1 LQNIE
6 LEKGQFLVMTI
17 GMEEKKIF
25 GGGGGK
31 GFAQSILL
39 FLFLFKDL
47 VEGLKHSL
55 RLLSLKPK
63 SPWPSKLN
71 F

>member
-25 GGGGGK
+25 GGGGGE
-31 GFAQSILL
+31 GVAQNI
-39 FLFLFKDL
+39 FVFFFLFKDL
-47 VEGLKHSL
+47 V
-55 RLLSLKPK
+55 
-63 SPWPSKLN
+63 
-71 F
+71 